1 MTKSSSVFS
10 KRWASN
16 NKKQLQ
22 QKQKRRLLPLLRLL
36 TRLMPRSKLPIKRR
50 RRRKLPRRPPLKK
63 LLRNLRSLRS
73 PLTRL
78 QRKRQFRKLLRSV
91 NNNRLEDAKTDLM
104 CQLLSKCKLIVRRAR
119 KWTKTLWTAE

>member
-1 MTKSSSVFS
+1 MFS

>member
-1 MTKSSSVFS
+1 MFS
-10 KRWASN
+10 KRWVSN

-22 QKQKRRLLPLLRLL
+22 QKQKRRLLPLLKLL

-50 RRRKLPRRPPLKK
+50 RRRNLPRRPPLKK